1 METREFTFIDLFSGI
16 GGFHRALSSLG
27 GKCLG
32 FSEINRDAVICYC
45 ENTGESG
52 EANFGD
58 ITGIKALPS
67 HDLLTA
73 GVPCQSWS
81 IAGRNLGFDDDR
93 GQLWND
99 TIYLLNQSRP
109 KAFIFENVK
118 GLVDPRN
125 KDALGYIMARI
136 RDAGYH
142 ADYHVI
148 NSYDYG
154 VLQNRVRIYI
164 IGFLDKRRFD
174 QFLLP
179 PKEMKHAR
187 LGDLLG
193 IKILGNGTQESQTD
207 LFGAPLSSRQMSLS
221 ASGGMNDYFLY
232 NDIRNGDTTIHTWDM
247 LPTTDRQKRI
257 CLLLLRNRRKKAY
270 GCLDGNPLSLAHFQA
285 LDKSITHKEIDE
297 LVMLGILAVENYGF
311 RVSDAQRQITEEE
324 AEILSKAKSGMLIL
338 DELKADRELK
348 LRRTPLVE
356 TLADLEA
363 KGAITC
369 VEIRYDF
376 KNTKISTGLNGVNRV
391 FLPSSLVF
399 PTLVA
404 SDTNDMVA
412 TKDISADNMADYRRK
427 FIEEIHGKGN
437 YRKITKSEACL
448 LQGFPADY
456 KLPDSRARWMKLVG
470 NSVSVPVIET
480 LCRAI
485 IATGVFG
492 ADELSQKAQTLSVR
506 KLAASA

>member
-1 METREFTFIDLFSGI
+1 MGNMEKQGFTFVDLFSGI

-27 GKCLG
+27 GSCLG
-32 FSEINRDAVICYC
+32 FSEINRDAVSCYC
-45 ENTGESG
+45 ENTGEAPD
-52 EANFGD
+52 ANFGD
-58 ITGIKALPS
+58 ITGIRELPP

-125 KDALGYIMARI
+125 RDALGYIMDRI

-154 VLQNRVRIYI
+154 VMQNRVRIYI
-164 IGFLDKRRFD
+164 IGFLERECYERF
-174 QFLLP
+174 FPPP
-179 PKEMKHAR
+179 PKGTHMR

-193 IKILGNGTQESQTD
+193 IEILGNGATKMEKD
-207 LFGAPLSSRQMSLS
+207 LFGGALVPRQMSLS

-232 NDIRNGDTTIHTWDM
+232 NDIRNGDTTIHSWD
-247 LPTTDRQKRI
+247 LTPTTARQKKI
-257 CLLLLRNRRKKAY
+257 CLLLLRNRRKKVY
-270 GCLDGNPLSLAHFQA
+270 GCLDGNPLSLSHLQA
-285 LDKSITHKEIDE
+285 LDKTITQKDIDG
-297 LVMLGILAVENYGF
+297 LVALGILAAEDYGF
-311 RVSDAQRQITEEE
+311 LLSGKPHDLTGDE
-324 AEILSKAKSGMLIL
+324 AELVSRANNGRIII
-338 DELKADRELK
+338 DELKADRSLK
-348 LRRTPLVE
+348 LMKTRLRE
-356 TLADLEA
+356 TLAALAE
-363 KGAITC
+363 KGVISCIET
-369 VEIRYDF
+369 RYDF

-391 FLPSSLVF
+391 FLPGSSVF

-412 TKDISADNMADYRRK
+412 TKDIVADNMAEYRRL
-427 FIEEIHGKGN
+427 FVEEIHGKGN
-437 YRKITKSEACL
+437 FRKITKAEACL

-456 KLPDSRARWMKLVG
+456 KLPESRARWMKLVG

-485 IATGVFG
+485 IKTG
-492 ADELSQKAQTLSVR
+492 TLGDVARKSKSV
-506 KLAASA
+506 A